1 MILDDL
7 NTAQRQAVLKT
18 EGPLLIIA
26 GAGAGKTKTITYR
39 ILHLIEKGVDP
50 AEILG
55 VTFTNKA
62 AEEMRERMRELI
74 RQNHAG
80 FDGALPLLATFHSLG
95 VRILKEHGH
104 VLGLQRRFAIYDRND
119 STRAMKE
126 AVIAAGLDP
135 KRFEPRKM
143 LSAIGKHKG
152 NGQTLSAFRETAPN
166 DFFARTLK
174 DVWGRYEET
183 LKKEGALDF
192 DDLLL
197 SAVVLLRTHPE
208 IRSEYQNR
216 FKYIHI
222 DEYQDTNKVQYEF
235 AQILAGA
242 HRNICVVGDAD
253 QSIYSWRGAD
263 IGNILAFEEEY
274 PEGMVILLE
283 QNYRSTKTIVTA
295 SNDIIKKNLRRKDKT
310 VFTDNADGEP
320 IGLFSAYDEAD
331 EAIFVAKKAASLI
344 QSGVFAKDIA
354 VLYRA
359 NFQSRILEEAFL
371 SENVPYRVVGTRFFE
386 RKEVKDVLS
395 FIRAAQMRNSG
406 DISRIAN
413 VPPRGIG
420 KVTLLALIEGK
431 VDSLPAGGKAKINTF
446 LTLLDRVRE
455 AAETKI
461 PSELVRFVIHE
472 SGMEEE
478 YRRGT
483 EEEKER
489 LENLKELVTLA
500 SRYNDHSL
508 GTGVDQFMEDAA
520 LFAAQDELRNEND
533 AVALMTVHAAK
544 GLEFSYVFITGLEEG
559 LFPHERIGENVDDE
573 EERRLFYVALTRAKK
588 KVFATYAS
596 VRTIFGSRQVNVPS
610 EFITDLPDDLVE
622 QEARGEGTS
631 KVIYID

>member
-1 MILDDL
+1 MVVQDL
-7 NTAQRQAVLKT
+7 NPAQRQAVEKT
-18 EGPLLIIA
+18 EGPLLIVA

-39 ILHLIEKGVDP
+39 ILHLIEKGIDP
-50 AEILG
+50 EQILG

-62 AEEMRERMRELI
+62 AEEMRERMRQLI
-74 RQNHAG
+74 KTSNIG
-80 FDGALPLLATFHSLG
+80 FDGQLPLLATFHSLG
-95 VRILKEHGH
+95 VRILKEHGNL
-104 VLGLQRRFAIYDRND
+104 LGLEKRFAIYDRND

-126 AVIAAGLDP
+126 AVAAAGLDP
-135 KRFEPRKM
+135 KRFEPRKV
-143 LSAIGKHKG
+143 LGAIGKHKG

-166 DFFARTLK
+166 DFFSRILK
-174 DVWGRYEET
+174 DVWGRYEDI

-208 IRSEYQNR
+208 IRTHYQNR
-216 FKYIHI
+216 WKYIHI

-235 AQILAGA
+235 AQILAA
-242 HRNICVVGDAD
+242 KHHNICVVGDAD

-274 PEGMVILLE
+274 PEATVILLE
-283 QNYRSTKTIVTA
+283 QNYRSTKTIVAA
-295 SNDIIKKNLRRKDKT
+295 SNDIIRKNLRRKDKT

-331 EAIFVAKKAASLI
+331 EAVFVAKRAAKLI
-344 QSGVFAKDIA
+344 ASGADAKDIA

-371 SENVPYRVVGTRFFE
+371 SENISYRVVGTRFFE

-431 VDSLPAGGKAKINTF
+431 VDSLPAGGKAKIRTF
-446 LTLLDRVRE
+446 LTLLDHIKE
-455 AAETKI
+455 ASETKI
-461 PSELVRFVIHE
+461 PSELIRFVIRE
-472 SGMEEE
+472 SGMEDE
-478 YRRGT
+478 YKRGT

-500 SRYNDHSL
+500 SRYDDYPE
-508 GTGVDQFMEDAA
+508 GAGVDQFLEDAA
-520 LFAAQDELRNEND
+520 LFAAQDELRNDND

-588 KVFATYAS
+588 KVFASYAS

-622 QEARGEGTS
+622 TEERAEGTS